1 MKLKNIVVSGC
12 SFSADAL
19 GGLPPTKDYSGGNSF
34 REDPDYTTSVPTT
47 WASFLAK
54 KINPDSFVNCA
65 AGSHGNYL
73 ISKTLI
79 DMLEKFNYS
88 PKNTLVVFNISQM
101 ARMDVL
107 CDYNTKN
114 FNIPWPQD
122 ILDYSFLKPR
132 SYEWC
137 RVLYDLEESR
147 GEDGDVEELVKFNTE
162 RLNDLFEYLDNNK
175 YPFVFTTL
183 ADYTDLPLVQKYKE
197 HYIQLPGNGMFEFA
211 SSLDEISEDKFH
223 PTVEGQY
230 QISNVAYDF
239 ICKKYNIEVN

>member
-12 SFSADAL
+12 SYSADAI

-54 KINPDSFVNCA
+54 KINPDSFVNLA
-65 AGSHGNYL
+65 TSAHGNYL

-101 ARMDVL
+101 ARMDVV
-107 CDYNTKN
+107 CKYNTEN
-114 FNIPWPQD
+114 DYIPWTQD
-122 ILDYSFLKPR
+122 ILNYSFLKPKT
-132 SYEWC
+132 SKWSKVMHDYEDDITG
-137 RVLYDLEESR
+137 LITYNT
-147 GEDGDVEELVKFNTE
+147 VK
-162 RLNDLFEYLDNNK
+162 LNELFEYLNTNK

-183 ADYTDLPLVQKYKE
+183 ADYTELPVIQKYKE
-197 HYIQLPGNGMFEFA
+197 HYVQLPGNGMYEYA
-211 SSLDEISEDKFH
+211 VSMGLLADDGFH
-223 PTVEGQY
+223 PNVEGHY

-239 ICKKYNIEVN
+239 ICEKYNIEENQ